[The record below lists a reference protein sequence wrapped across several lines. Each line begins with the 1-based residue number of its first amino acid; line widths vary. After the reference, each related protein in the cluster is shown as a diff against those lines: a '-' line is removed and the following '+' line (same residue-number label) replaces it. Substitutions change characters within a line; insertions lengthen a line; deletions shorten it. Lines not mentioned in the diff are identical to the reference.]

1 MTVAHLYCLITME
14 KSSLS
19 ECKHSSSCSSSSSF
33 PLFGLIDFL
42 LISFFKWVSFAQI
55 FFLRFWPLLQH
66 QQLCVSEKKSKDV
79 EFQSSIK
86 HEEYDDDDG
95 LCREDAE
102 MVMKRLGLFTDQES
116 EGLQQRYSSEELSN
130 LFEEKEPSLEE
141 VKQAFDVFDENR
153 DGFIDPID
161 LQRVL
166 TILGLR
172 QGSNL
177 DNCRRMIG
185 SFDGNKDG
193 RIDFHG
199 FVKFMENNFC

>member
-1 MTVAHLYCLITME
+1 ME

-19 ECKHSSSCSSSSSF
+19 KCTHSSSSSCF
-33 PLFGLIDFL
+33 TLFGLIDFF
-42 LISFFKWVSFAQI
+42 LISFFKWVSLAQI
-55 FFLRFWPLLQH
+55 FFSRSCPLLAH
-66 QQLCVSEKKSKDV
+66 QQQYVSEKKIKNLEV
-79 EFQSSIK
+79 QSSIK
-86 HEEYDDDDG
+86 HDDG
-95 LCREDAE
+95 LFREDAE
-102 MVMKRLGLFTDQES
+102 MVMKSLGLLTDSES
-116 EGLQQRYSSEELSN
+116 EGLQKRYSSEELSN

-153 DGFIDPID
+153 DGFLDPID

-166 TILGLR
+166 TILGLK

-177 DNCRRMIG
+177 ENCRRMIR

-193 RIDFHG
+193 RIDFYG

>member
-1 MTVAHLYCLITME
+1 MTGSHLYCLITME

-19 ECKHSSSCSSSSSF
+19 KCTHSSSSSCF
-33 PLFGLIDFL
+33 TLFGLIDFF
-42 LISFFKWVSFAQI
+42 LISFFKWVSLAQI
-55 FFLRFWPLLQH
+55 FFSRSCPLLAH
-66 QQLCVSEKKSKDV
+66 QQQYVSEKKIKNLEV
-79 EFQSSIK
+79 QSSIK
-86 HEEYDDDDG
+86 HDDG
-95 LCREDAE
+95 LFREDAE
-102 MVMKRLGLFTDQES
+102 MVMKSLGLLTDSES
-116 EGLQQRYSSEELSN
+116 EGLQKRYSSEELSN

-153 DGFIDPID
+153 DGFLDPID

-166 TILGLR
+166 TILGLK

-177 DNCRRMIG
+177 ENCRRMIR

-193 RIDFHG
+193 RIDFYG